1 MKNNK
6 YYQYI
11 LIKFIIFIQ
20 LSKQIYCNPIINI
33 FIEIKKYKNLL
44 IFLIYIKILLFYVTD
59 ILQ

>member
-20 LSKQIYCNPIINI
+20 LSKQIHCNPIINI
-33 FIEIKKYKNLL
+33 FIEIKIYKNSF
-44 IFLIYIKILLFYVTD
+44 IFLNLYKNSVVLCY
-59 ILQ
+59 

>member
-33 FIEIKKYKNLL
+33 FIEIKIYKNSF
-44 IFLIYIKILLFYVTD
+44 IFLNLYKNSVVLCY
-59 ILQ
+59 